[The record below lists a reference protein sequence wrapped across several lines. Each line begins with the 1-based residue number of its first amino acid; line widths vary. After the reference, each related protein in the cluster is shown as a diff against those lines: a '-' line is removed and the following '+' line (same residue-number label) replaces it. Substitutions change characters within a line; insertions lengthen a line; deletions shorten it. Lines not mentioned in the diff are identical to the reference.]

1 VSDGCLPQQQP
12 TEAKI
17 GRHLFRF
24 PFMINGENFMAAS
37 SRSSELI
44 EKFSQYQPE
53 NMAEIIEVL
62 AGGKDNLKVDVQKL
76 RFTVG
81 KQKFEVSGEVN
92 FNVIHKDP
100 LAHVKPRER

>member
-1 VSDGCLPQQQP
+1 
-12 TEAKI
+12 
-17 GRHLFRF
+17 
-24 PFMINGENFMAAS
+24 MAAS
-37 SRSSELI
+37 SRSSELM

-62 AGGKDNLKVDVQKL
+62 AGGEDNFRVDVQKL

-92 FNVIHKDP
+92 FSVIHKDP
-100 LAHVKPRER
+100 LVYFKPQER

>member
-1 VSDGCLPQQQP
+1 
-12 TEAKI
+12 
-17 GRHLFRF
+17 
-24 PFMINGENFMAAS
+24 MAAS
-37 SRSSELI
+37 SRSSERELI

-53 NMAEIIEVL
+53 NMAEIIEFL
-62 AGGKDNLKVDVQKL
+62 AGGKDNLKIDVQKL

-100 LAHVKPRER
+100 LVQFKPPER